1 MPIEPQLVKAL
12 CFDVDGTLR
21 DTDDQYVNR
30 LAKWL
35 KVVRFLL
42 PQRDERRTARQV
54 VMGLESPANF
64 FYRLLDWLS
73 IDDELIGIGEWL
85 HNKRL
90 LKPER
95 EFLIVAQADECLAQL
110 APHFPLAVVT
120 TRGELGTIAFLDY
133 FDFTGLFDCI
143 AAGQTTRH
151 TKPWPDPVLWAAQ
164 KMGVPAENCL
174 MIGDTTVDIRAG
186 RDAGA
191 QTIGVLSGF
200 GHEKEL
206 LRAGADLI
214 LESVADLPAILL

>member
-1 MPIEPQLVKAL
+1 MPIDPHRVKAL

-42 PQRDERRTARQV
+42 PQRDERRVARQV

-64 FYRLLDWLS
+64 FYRFFDWLNL
-73 IDDELIGIGEWL
+73 DDELLGIGEWL
-85 HNKRL
+85 YKRQL
-90 LKPER
+90 LKSKR
-95 EFLIVAQADECLAQL
+95 EFLIVPQADMCLAQL
-110 APHFPLAVVT
+110 APHFPLSVVSARAE
-120 TRGELGTIAFLDY
+120 RGTLAFLDY

-143 AAGQTTRH
+143 ATGLTTHH
-151 TKPWPDPVLWAAQ
+151 TKPWPDPVLWVAQ
-164 KMGVPAENCL
+164 NMGVPAENCL

-200 GHEKEL
+200 GYEKEL

-214 LESVADLPAILL
+214 LESVADLPTILL